1 MKMKWTVLIAH
12 AKGED
17 DLAERLAGPLRD
29 AGYGVTHEG
38 TVLVGDSV
46 VGETE
51 QALSSGQP
59 LVLCGTVRAVGSK
72 WARKLVN
79 AAHTRA
85 SGPVFVVQVEEEAD
99 VESLALGGKVAL
111 YYQDPA
117 TAIQG
122 LVESL
127 NRYYPLDAE
136 SDDAPRQY
144 NAEQRYRELALESCD
159 IIDLANLPE
168 NDRHVATRKLDV
180 RRLYVP
186 LRVRVEA
193 ASGVEAGEGEL
204 EAIEKRRAAAM
215 RAGAGAES
223 ELVSIG
229 ERLGK
234 ARRLV
239 VLGDPGAGKT
249 TLTRWLATAYL
260 LRLRQSP
267 DWQDLPDVATL
278 PEEDWL
284 PVIIRC
290 RELDRSA
297 VGGTLED
304 VLRHTLRKAEM
315 TEAESAALQVVLRD
329 KLKKGQALLLLDGL
343 DEITDPAA
351 RARFCQQLESIH
363 IAYPDAPIV
372 ATSRVVGYRE
382 MGYRIGRGFEH
393 VTVADLS
400 KEDKDEFARRWCGLV
415 ELPERRETAANE
427 LIHDIHSSDR
437 IERLTGNPMLLTTM
451 ALVKRKIGRLPSRR
465 ADLYAN
471 ALQVLLN
478 WRSDV
483 DAPLDDREAVPQL
496 EYVAYEMCRRGA
508 QQLRR
513 DEILE
518 LFERMRD
525 EYPRVHAA
533 RNHTPEE
540 FLRLLERRTGLL
552 VEAGH
557 TRHLGRLVP
566 VYEFRHL
573 TFQEYLAAL
582 ALVDARFPGHTE
594 GSTLAQNVAPL
605 AGYVGESEV
614 ILTKEKEMVVVESW
628 REPLRLCVASCADAD
643 IDDVLLAILYPLEG
657 EDAQSTGRPR
667 AVQAA
672 LCLADDPNASEE
684 VARTVF
690 EAFVRSIRGY
700 DFGLT
705 SVDKAFTEL
714 TDSRWVGILR
724 RELGSGLGRCVAD
737 EHMTISGMHAS
748 LIRSALEKGAIDPSV
763 EKLVTHIRSKDEA
776 TAIDATLTTI
786 ILVRRQKVH
795 LTAELIDALLDE
807 LATGSAGMS
816 YAAAV
821 ALNFLN
827 WALPEHATWH
837 PTPAAIERLLD
848 YIADPGSSTAGLSDV
863 IRVLGRERATQ
874 AFEPLVRLFDG
885 DELHHT
891 LAEAIGRTGGARAV
905 PILKSKLLVSEE
917 SMLGCLTALSAIKDG
932 GRNGRLFA
940 DD

>member
-1 MKMKWTVLIAH
+1 MKWTVLIAH
-12 AKGED
+12 ARGEEGIAEQ
-17 DLAERLAGPLRD
+17 LAAPLLA

-38 TVLVGDSV
+38 TVMVGDSF
-46 VGETE
+46 VGEAE
-51 QALSSGQP
+51 RALGSGQP

-72 WARKLVN
+72 WARRLVN
-79 AAHTRA
+79 AAQTRG
-85 SGPVFVVQVEEEAD
+85 SGPAFVVQVEEDAD
-99 VESLALGGKVAL
+99 VESLALGSKVAL
-111 YYQDPA
+111 YYQNPA
-117 TAIQG
+117 AAMQG

-127 NRYYPLDAE
+127 NKYYPPDADSE
-136 SDDAPRQY
+136 DAPRQY

-168 NDRHVATRKLDV
+168 NDRHVATRRLDV

-193 ASGVEAGEGEL
+193 EAGAAAGETEL

-215 RAGAGAES
+215 RASPGAAE
-223 ELVSIG
+223 ELVSVG

-278 PEEDWL
+278 PDEDWL
-284 PVIIRC
+284 PIVVRC
-290 RELDRSA
+290 RELDRLA
-297 VGGTLED
+297 VGGALED

-315 TEAESAALQVVLRD
+315 TDAEADALRDVLRE
-329 KLKKGQALLLLDGL
+329 KLKSGQALLLLDGL

-363 IAYPDAPIV
+363 VAYPEAPIV

-400 KEDKDEFARRWCGLV
+400 KEDKDEFARRWCELV
-415 ELPERRETAANE
+415 ELPERQAAAAAE

-451 ALVKRKIGRLPSRR
+451 ALVKRKIGRLPGRR
-465 ADLYAN
+465 VDLYAN

-496 EYVAYEMCRRGA
+496 EYVAYEMCRRGV

-518 LFERMRD
+518 LFDRMRD

-533 RNHTPEE
+533 RNHTAEE

-582 ALVDARFPGHTE
+582 ALVDARFPGHRE
-594 GSTLAQNVAPL
+594 GSTLAENIAPL
-605 AGYVGESEV
+605 AAQLSEV
-614 ILTKEKEMVVVESW
+614 EIPLFEEKELAVNESW
-628 REPLRLCVASCADAD
+628 RETLRLCTASCHDE
-643 IDDVLLAILYPLEG
+643 DVDGVVSAILNPLED
-657 EDAQSTGRPR
+657 EDEGLSMRPR

-672 LCLADDPNASEE
+672 LCLADEPNVSEE
-684 VARTVF
+684 VAQSVLRTLVLHIGGRDGDSF
-690 EAFVRSIRGY
+690 IPRTTLETAVY
-700 DFGLT
+700 DL
-705 SVDKAFTEL
+705 SNSQWAAA
-714 TDSRWVGILR
+714 LR
-724 RELGSGLGRCVAD
+724 LALIERFAD
-737 EHMTISGMHAS
+737 EDEVIRKKVGAFCSISCELSPPNNEEVFKRFMCELAVTDDS
-748 LIRSALEKGAIDPSV
+748 EKVRRLISDALAAICEDKVYRQLLSEDFDGIWPGLDFREDIDDKFIKTAA
-763 EKLVTHIRSKDEA
+763 EKLN
-776 TAIDATLTTI
+776 LTPQEVCQRYEI
-786 ILVRRQKVH
+786 
-795 LTAELIDALLDE
+795 
-807 LATGSAGMS
+807 
-816 YAAAV
+816 
-821 ALNFLN
+821 
-827 WALPEHATWH
+827 
-837 PTPAAIERLLD
+837 
-848 YIADPGSSTAGLSDV
+848 
-863 IRVLGRERATQ
+863 
-874 AFEPLVRLFDG
+874 
-885 DELHHT
+885 
-891 LAEAIGRTGGARAV
+891 LAESF
-905 PILKSKLLVSEE
+905 PLKLAWRRSP
-917 SMLGCLTALSAIKDG
+917 
-932 GRNGRLFA
+932 
-940 DD
+940 